1 MHRSQPSFALGLWH
15 PLPAFHKAMIEPLT
29 SQQQFRELTLRGLK
43 ATIHHAQTLNE
54 CYNLFWSSDNALE
67 MLNENVPLTMARF
80 TENTLL
86 GNALNHALEQAG
98 ETLRVIVT
106 MPDGYGFDGTA
117 FTYTAPILETNEP
130 LEDD

>member
-1 MHRSQPSFALGLWH
+1 
-15 PLPAFHKAMIEPLT
+15 MIEPLT

-43 ATIHHAQTLNE
+43 ATMHHALTLNE
-54 CYNLFWSSDNALE
+54 CYNLFWSSPNVLQ

-80 TENTLL
+80 HENTAL

-98 ETLRVIVT
+98 ETLRVITV

-117 FTYTAPILETNEP
+117 FTYTAPISETPQPIENEN
-130 LEDD
+130 